1 MLDAAGPATEAL
13 PCLSIPL
20 FLIIELNGIK
30 SFSVEIFFFPA
41 LALLNNL
48 RGILTCYYPLTRC
61 RSCKEESC
69 EVFSQ
74 ASRQWN
80 RRQRKTCTLVQR
92 DGEGA
97 YGQPGWRAP
106 AWTLSTATCHMQP
119 ESHLFLVTLNKML
132 ATPVGPMW
140 GQNQMGC
147 VLRSFYPTARENEL
161 YLWGELGAM

>member
-97 YGQPGWRAP
+97 YGQPGRRAP